1 MRTLLPLLISLCFLV
16 SGVTVHAQ
24 NACSNVSCDCKNL
37 PLDSWKSICK
47 EREKSIASSC
57 SEKNN
62 FNPEGFCSI
71 HGPAAN
77 RIPLSINLDN
87 SVIVAESEITPLNY
101 KIAILYW
108 SLHKD
113 LDLLQQQVNRN
124 TLDKAL
130 DYASV
135 INTNTDHLFNV
146 QKQVVNSYMAANNEP
161 EAQKSWR
168 DYSTDTL
175 KVGHMLYDYG
185 KAMLNAADAQKDA
198 MQKEQTHK
206 LAFELLSTSSRM
218 YEQAGYAYAN
228 GVRHALAAKTWKE
241 AAGISETLMRA
252 EPNKANANLY
262 RQQAAMRLHK
272 ASYYHVLGQ
281 GENDAAITDAEKLL
295 RTGDEFNGAAVGL

>member
-1 MRTLLPLLISLCFLV
+1 MRTLLPLLLSLCFLV
-16 SGVTVHAQ
+16 SGLAVHAQ
-24 NACSNVSCDCKNL
+24 NACSTVSCDCKNL
-37 PLDSWKSICK
+37 PIESWKSICK
-47 EREKSIASSC
+47 EKENRIASSC
-57 SEKNN
+57 SENNN
-62 FNPEGFCSI
+62 FTPQGFCSI

-113 LDLLQQQVNRN
+113 LDMLQQQVNRDA
-124 TLDKAL
+124 LDKAL
-130 DYASV
+130 DYAKLL
-135 INTNTDHLFNV
+135 NTNTDHLFRI
-146 QKQVVNSYMAANNEP
+146 QQQVVNSYLAASNEP

-185 KAMLNAADAQKDA
+185 KAMLNAAEAQNNQAHKND
-198 MQKEQTHK
+198 THK
-206 LAFELLSTSSRM
+206 LAFELLGTSSRM

-252 EPNKANANLY
+252 EANKANANMY

-281 GENDAAITDAEKLL
+281 GENETAITDAEKLL
-295 RTGDEFNGAAVGL
+295 RSGEEFNGAVGL